1 MDDNERIRAFNRT
14 VTRRLGVL
22 NEKYLG
28 RDRPLVESRLMF
40 EIGARGA
47 SIRALR
53 VRLGLDSGFSS
64 RLLRALER
72 KKLVRTEPAG
82 ADGRV
87 RIARLTR
94 KGLAE
99 LERLDALSDE
109 LARSMLAPL
118 RGEQARRLVAAMS
131 EVERLLRAS
140 SIELTPADPRSED
153 ARYCLERYYEE
164 LAARFPGGFEVGAD
178 DAPASGEFTPPAGC
192 MIVARLFGDPVGC
205 GALRTLARG
214 VGEIK
219 RMWIAPPVRGLGVG
233 RRLLEA
239 LEQAAK
245 ECRLGTVRLDSNGAL
260 AEALNLYRTAGY
272 REISRYN
279 ENPYA
284 QHWFEKSLSCSDR
297 GTEP

>member
-1 MDDNERIRAFNRT
+1 MDDIERIRAFNRT

-28 RDRPLVESRLMF
+28 RDRPLVESRVMF
-40 EIGARGA
+40 EIGTHGA
-47 SIRALR
+47 SVRALR
-53 VRLGLDSGFSS
+53 ARLGLDSGFSS

-82 ADGRV
+82 SDGRV

-94 KGLAE
+94 SGLAE
-99 LERLDALSDE
+99 LERLDALSND

-118 RGEQARRLVAAMS
+118 SGEQARRLVSAMV

-140 SIELTPADPRSED
+140 SIEFTPADPRSED
-153 ARYCLERYYEE
+153 ARHCLDRYYEE
-164 LAARFPGGFEVGAD
+164 LAARFPGGFELGAD
-178 DAPASGEFTPPAGC
+178 DGPAAGEFAPPSGC

-205 GALRTLARG
+205 GALRTLAPG

-219 RMWIAPPVRGLGVG
+219 RMWIAPQVRGLGVG

-239 LEQAAK
+239 LEQVGKACK
-245 ECRLGTVRLDSNGAL
+245 LGTVRLDTHGSL
-260 AEALNLYRTAGY
+260 AEALCLYRGSGY

-284 QHWFEKSLSCSDR
+284 QHWFEKSLI
-297 GTEP
+297 